1 MMPRVQN
8 FNGSAGLPGRLR
20 PSSQQVDRID
30 CWIRQRVVPCALPS
44 NANLAR
50 PKYVD
55 LTTAIGRTLKDQYD
69 ALAAP
74 VPPHLAA
81 LVKRL
86 EAQK

>member
-1 MMPRVQN
+1 MRHVT
-8 FNGSAGLPGRLR
+8 AAA
-20 PSSQQVDRID
+20 DRID
-30 CWIRQRVVPCALPS
+30 HWIRQRVVSCAPPS
-44 NANLAR
+44 NANLSRA
-50 PKYVD
+50 KYAD
-55 LTTAIGRTLKDQYD
+55 LATAIGRTLKDQYD

>member
-1 MMPRVQN
+1 MRHVTT
-8 FNGSAGLPGRLR
+8 AA
-20 PSSQQVDRID
+20 DRID
-30 CWIRQRVVPCALPS
+30 YLFRQRVVPCATPT
-44 NANLAR
+44 NANLSRA
-50 PKYVD
+50 KYAD
-55 LTTAIGRTLKDQYD
+55 LTTAIGRTLNDQYD